1 MASNETAPSM
11 LVPRF
16 IFPLFI
22 VLAVSAVAFFGLRD
36 CDCDVPH
43 TAHAA
48 THSEA
53 KAGESAKESPFGAA
67 LMEKLGK
74 FSLHKLAN
82 GTEVNIPEN
91 GIENKLLGFIEDKS
105 KPVDKTTWFD
115 FDRLLFDT
123 GKSSLQA
130 ASEEQLTNI
139 AEIMKAYPQ
148 VELKLGGY
156 TDNKGD
162 AAANKEL
169 SQKRAEIVKEML
181 VKKGIDAKRLEAEGY
196 GQENPIASNDTDEG
210 RQQNR
215 RVSAR
220 VTKK

>member
-1 MASNETAPSM
+1 MASSEKAPSM
-11 LVPRF
+11 LVPRV

-22 VLAVSAVAFFGLRD
+22 ALGVSAVAFLGLRD

-48 THSEA
+48 TPSEA
-53 KAGESAKESPFGAA
+53 KTEEVKESPFGAA
-67 LMEKLGK
+67 VMAKLGK
-74 FSLHKLAN
+74 FFSRKLST
-82 GTEVNIPEN
+82 GIELNIPEN
-91 GIENKLLGFIEDKS
+91 GIENKLVTFIEDKE
-105 KPVDKTTWFD
+105 KAVDKTTWFD

-123 GKSSLQA
+123 GKSTLQA
-130 ASEEQLTNI
+130 ASEEQLSNI

-156 TDNKGD
+156 TDNQGN
-162 AAANKEL
+162 AATNKAL
-169 SQKRAEIVKEML
+169 SQKRAEMVMEML
-181 VKKGIDAKRLEAEGY
+181 VKKGIDGKRLSAEGF
-196 GQENPIASNDTDEG
+196 GQEFPVASNDTEEG

>member
-1 MASNETAPSM
+1 M
-11 LVPRF
+11 LVPRV

-22 VLAVSAVAFFGLRD
+22 VLGVSAVAFLGLRD
-36 CDCDVPH
+36 CNCDVPH
-43 TAHAA
+43 TAHGAA
-48 THSEA
+48 QSSTA
-53 KAGESAKESPFGAA
+53 KMEEPAKDSPFGAEVMA
-67 LMEKLGK
+67 KLGK
-74 FSLHKLAN
+74 FFSRKLAS
-82 GTEVNIPEN
+82 GVELNIPEN
-91 GIENKLLGFIEDKS
+91 GIENKLVTFIEDKD
-105 KPVDKTTWFD
+105 KAVDKATWFD

-123 GKSSLQA
+123 GKSTLQT
-130 ASEEQLTNI
+130 ASEEQLNNI

-162 AAANKEL
+162 AKANKEL
-169 SQKRAEIVKEML
+169 SQKRAEMVMEML
-181 VKKGIDAKRLEAEGY
+181 VKKGIDAKRLAAEGY
-196 GQENPIASNDTDEG
+196 GQENPIASNDTEEG

>member
-1 MASNETAPSM
+1 MASSEKAPSM
-11 LVPRF
+11 LVPRV

-22 VLAVSAVAFFGLRD
+22 ALGASAVAFFGLRD

-48 THSEA
+48 THSGA
-53 KAGESAKESPFGAA
+53 KTEEVKESPFGEAVMA
-67 LMEKLGK
+67 KLGK
-74 FSLHKLAN
+74 FFSRKLAT
-82 GTEVNIPEN
+82 GVELNIPEN
-91 GIENKLLGFIEDKS
+91 GIENKLVTFIEDKE
-105 KPVDKTTWFD
+105 KQVDKTTWFD

-130 ASEEQLTNI
+130 ASEEQLSNI

-156 TDNKGD
+156 TDNKGNP
-162 AAANKEL
+162 ATNKEL
-169 SQKRAEIVKEML
+169 SQKRAEMVMEML
-181 VKKGIDAKRLEAEGY
+181 TKKGIDGKRLSAEGF
-196 GQENPIASNDTDEG
+196 GQEFPVASNETEEG

-220 VTKK
+220 ITKK